1 MSNIGYR
8 KVVVFLKKIFSRPIK
23 PRKFLTEKDI
33 ENFTKKIGYRF
44 RDRNTLLKALKH
56 RSFLTETREHRID
69 SNERLEFLGD
79 SVLGMV
85 VTDFLFRTFPNEEEG
100 NLTAKKSLIVSRRII
115 TQVGLDLD
123 LGNYL
128 LLNESEIRSGG
139 RHRPSIISD
148 AFESIV
154 GAIYLDGG
162 LEPAKQF
169 IHEHLLRRTPII
181 ISLES
186 NQNYK
191 SMLLEYCQAED
202 LGMPNYIVIAEDGPD
217 HDKTFTIEVRVEG
230 KVLGLGRGR
239 SKKKAEQQS
248 ARKALN
254 ALKVL

>member
-1 MSNIGYR
+1 MSKKGYH
-8 KVVVFLKKIFSRPIK
+8 KIVGFLRNLFNRHNK

-33 ENFTKKIGYRF
+33 DNFCKKIGYRF
-44 RDRNTLLKALKH
+44 HDKNILLQALKH

-85 VTDFLFRTFPNEEEG
+85 VTDYLFRNFPNEQEG

-123 LGNYL
+123 LGKYL

-169 IHEHLLRRTPII
+169 IVSHLLIRSS
-181 ISLES
+181 SLIDEES
-186 NQNYK
+186 NQNFK
-191 SMLLEYCQAED
+191 SMLLEFCQAD
-202 LGMPNYIVIAEDGPD
+202 ILGMPNYIVIAEDGPD
-217 HDKTFTIEVRVEG
+217 HDKTFTIEVRVDG
-230 KVLGLGRGR
+230 KVLGVGKGRA
-239 SKKKAEQQS
+239 KKKAEQQ
-248 ARKALN
+248 AAKKALMT
-254 ALKVL
+254 LKVI

>member
-1 MSNIGYR
+1 MSINGYR
-8 KVVVFLKKIFSRPIK
+8 KIVIFFKNFFRRQKK
-23 PRKFLTEKDI
+23 PRKFLTSKDI

-44 RDRNTLLKALKH
+44 RDKNILLQALKH
-56 RSFLTETREHRID
+56 RSFLTETREPRLN

-85 VTDFLFRTFPNEEEG
+85 VTDFLFRTFSNEEEG
-100 NLTAKKSLIVSRRII
+100 NLTAKKSLIVSRRVI

-123 LGNYL
+123 LGKYL

-169 IHEHLLRRTPII
+169 IKDHLLCRTDGII
-181 ISLES
+181 TSES

-202 LGMPNYIVIAEDGPD
+202 LGMPDYIVIAEEGPD
-217 HDKTFTIEVRVEG
+217 HDKMFTIEVRVNG
-230 KVLGLGRGR
+230 KVLGIGKGR
-239 SKKKAEQQS
+239 SKKKAEQQ
-248 ARKALN
+248 AAKKALI
-254 ALKVL
+254 VLEVI